1 MEDRQIRGYA
11 IISKGDK
18 VRMISQEQFSVP
30 SQSRSE
36 MNYIVNF
43 RKTFSCNCPDFTWN
57 KHKCKHIFAVE
68 FLLKMRAKHDEIEF
82 EDVVE
87 QPKCAYCGSLNIKKN
102 GKRKVDNGYK
112 QRYYC
117 EDCKK
122 TFVEDSEFA
131 KIKANPKIVT
141 LSMDLY
147 YKGLSLRDITDTLNQ
162 FFSIKLHHE
171 TVRRWIMKFSQAIT
185 EYTKQFKPKLSK
197 DWHADEQMVKVNGEW
212 LYNWNVMDEHTR
224 FLIANNIT
232 HTRYI
237 RDAQEV
243 FKKAKENVDSKPE
256 FMITDGL
263 FAYERA
269 ISKEF
274 WRHPQTKHV
283 RLTSIRDK
291 RINNNIIERFHSTF
305 RERDKVMRGFKAEH
319 TAQQLSEGFNT
330 WYNFIRPHQALNGM
344 TPSQVARIDLNLD
357 RNRWLSLLKKS
368 LDKSE

>member
-18 VRMISQEQFSVP
+18 VRMISQEKFLVP

-36 MNYIVNF
+36 MSYIVNF
-43 RKTFSCNCPDFTWN
+43 RKVFTCECPDFRFN
-57 KHKCKHIFAVE
+57 KQKCKHIFAVE
-68 FLLKMRAKHDEIEF
+68 FLLRMRAKTDEIEF
-82 EDVVE
+82 EDTVE
-87 QPKCAYCGSLNIKKN
+87 QTKCGYCNLLNVKKN
-102 GKRKVDNGYK
+102 GKRKVDGGYK

-131 KIKANPKIVT
+131 KLKANPKIVT

-171 TVRRWIMKFSQAIT
+171 TVRRWIMKFSQAIS
-185 EYTKQFKPKLSK
+185 EYTKQFKPDLSK
-197 DWHADEQMVKVNGEW
+197 DWHTDEQMIKVNGEW

-232 HTRYI
+232 KTRYI

-243 FKKAKENVDSKPE
+243 FQKAKKNVKDKPQ

-274 WRHPQTKHV
+274 WKYPRTKHL

-319 TAQQLSEGFNT
+319 TAELLTEGFNT

-344 TPSQVARIDLNLD
+344 TPSQVARIDLGLD
-357 RNRWLSLLKKS
+357 RNRWLSLLRRS
-368 LDKSE
+368 LTNK